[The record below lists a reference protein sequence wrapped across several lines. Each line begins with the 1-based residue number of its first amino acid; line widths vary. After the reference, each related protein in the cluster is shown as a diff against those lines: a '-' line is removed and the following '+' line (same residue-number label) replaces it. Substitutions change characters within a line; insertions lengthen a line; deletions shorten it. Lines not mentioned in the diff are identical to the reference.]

1 MTLTLNLDPAIVAR
15 MQAQATRERRTVE
28 DLVDEALRL
37 VLDPDP
43 PTSSSAAG
51 QQTDAADRRS
61 GWLYEDRDGRPL
73 LFPVF
78 YGGGGFGP
86 DVDPCSNASL
96 LAAAEAE
103 EDARYIRI
111 ARGEDPD
118 GDTSVE

>member
-1 MTLTLNLDPAIVAR
+1 MTVTLNLDPAIVAR

-28 DLVDEALRL
+28 ELVDQALRL
-37 VLDPDP
+37 VLDPDS
-43 PTSSSAAG
+43 PTSRGAAG
-51 QQTDAADRRS
+51 QQADAVDPRS

-73 LFPVF
+73 VFPVF

-86 DVDPCSNASL
+86 DVDPRSNASL

-118 GDTSVE
+118 GEMSVG